1 MQSSYK
7 RQTAG
12 SIPASPTIKRR
23 KLLNK
28 KKRNRLIEENMWVVD
43 HVIKDYRHL
52 MQYGDLKSAGLYGLI
67 QGIDKYREGKGAKPS
82 TYARH
87 WVKAE
92 VLKSLYENR
101 NVHIPWNRINAYIK
115 ETKEEGVFSTLSGSS
130 RCFSRTRH
138 STKKHHN
145 VLPQFEISLD
155 QTNKHD
161 DAKEGRS
168 DHIELQSSLSSYDNH
183 IKDAQELSDHINFAI
198 ENSNLSEI
206 ERVIISHRFGLE
218 GHEPKTLA
226 AISALTGYT
235 PMGVQKAEKRAIGKL
250 KNNELIQE
258 LVT

>member
-1 MQSSYK
+1 MNKEK
-7 RQTAG
+7 RD
-12 SIPASPTIKRR
+12 
-23 KLLNK
+23 
-28 KKRNRLIEENMWVVD
+28 RLIEENMWVVD

-101 NVHIPWNRINAYIK
+101 NVHIPWNRINDYIK
-115 ETKEEGVFSTLSGSS
+115 KQNEEGIFSSVSGTARSGSS
-130 RCFSRTRH
+130 ARRR
-138 STKKHHN
+138 TKKHQSMI
-145 VLPQFEISLD
+145 PQFEISLD
-155 QTNKHD
+155 HSTSCD

-168 DHIELQSSLSSYDNH
+168 DHIELQSSLSSHDLH
-183 IKDAQELSDHINFAI
+183 IQDIQELSDHIHFAI
-198 ENSNLSEI
+198 ENSNLSKI
-206 ERVIISHRFGLE
+206 ERIIISHRFGLE
-218 GHEPKTLA
+218 GDEPKTLA
-226 AISALTGYT
+226 EISALTGYT
-235 PMGVQKAEKRAIGKL
+235 PMGIQKAEKRAIGKL

>member
-7 RQTAG
+7 RQIAG
-12 SIPASPTIKRR
+12 SNPASSTIKRR
-23 KLLNK
+23 SLLNK
-28 KKRNRLIEENMWVVD
+28 KKRDRLVEENMWVVD

-101 NVHIPWNRINAYIK
+101 NVHIPWNRINDYIK
-115 ETKEEGVFSTLSGSS
+115 EKNEEGMYASVSGHS
-130 RCFSRTRH
+130 RAMSKARRA
-138 STKKHHN
+138 TKNHHDMI
-145 VLPQFEISLD
+145 PQFEISLD
-155 QTNKHD
+155 QTNKCD

-168 DHIELQSSLSSYDNH
+168 DHIELQSSLSSHDLH
-183 IKDAQELSDHINFAI
+183 IQDTQELSDHIHFAI

-206 ERVIISHRFGLE
+206 ERIIILHRFGLD
-218 GHEPKTLA
+218 GSEPKTLA
-226 AISALTGYT
+226 EIGALTGYT

-250 KNNELIQE
+250 KNNELFLE
-258 LVT
+258 LMT

>member
-28 KKRNRLIEENMWVVD
+28 KKRDRLIEENMWVVD

-67 QGIDKYREGKGAKPS
+67 QGIEKYREGKGAKPS

-115 ETKEEGVFSTLSGSS
+115 ETKEEGMFSSLSGGARFSS
-130 RCFSRTRH
+130 SIRRR
-138 STKKHHN
+138 TKKHQSMI
-145 VLPQFEISLD
+145 PQFEVSLD
-155 QTNKHD
+155 QGIGPD
-161 DAKEGRS
+161 DSQEGRS
-168 DHIELQSSLSSYDNH
+168 NKIELQSSLSSYDIH
-183 IKDAQELSDHINFAI
+183 IKDAEDLSDHINFAI
-198 ENSNLSEI
+198 ENSNLSKI
-206 ERVIISHRFGLE
+206 ERVIISHRFGLK
-218 GHEPKTLA
+218 GYEPKTLA
-226 AISALTGYT
+226 EISALTGYT